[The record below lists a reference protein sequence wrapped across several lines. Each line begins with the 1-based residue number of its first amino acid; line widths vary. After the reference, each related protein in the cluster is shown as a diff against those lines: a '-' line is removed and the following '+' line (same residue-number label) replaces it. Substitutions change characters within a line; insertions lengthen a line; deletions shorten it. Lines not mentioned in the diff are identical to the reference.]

1 MKKSSFFQFALIAIV
16 CMVLASCKSEVVF
29 TFTLQ
34 CSEDFLDFVIP
45 TAVYLDEKGVEQSI
59 ELTSNLF
66 TKVTNEEDLVGKGN
80 DSKTPITYEW
90 KQSIRIPGETAQR
103 DMRVSYRLRDN
114 HPEIVESN
122 EYIMKHHLSS
132 TCYISKGLYSGIP
145 KSSNIEFIFTVIVK
159 GEELE
164 EYLQDVI
171 ANPDYSMETAK

>member
-29 TFTLQ
+29 NFTLE

-45 TAVYLDEKGVEQSI
+45 TAVYIDEKGVEQSI
-59 ELTSNLF
+59 ELSCNLF
-66 TKVTNEEDLVGKGN
+66 TKVTNEKDLVGKGN

-132 TCYISKGLYSGIP
+132 TYFIYRD
-145 KSSNIEFIFTVIVK
+145 SSTDILSSINIGFIEVVK
-159 GEELE
+159 GEKLE

-171 ANPDYSMETAK
+171 ANSDYSMETTK